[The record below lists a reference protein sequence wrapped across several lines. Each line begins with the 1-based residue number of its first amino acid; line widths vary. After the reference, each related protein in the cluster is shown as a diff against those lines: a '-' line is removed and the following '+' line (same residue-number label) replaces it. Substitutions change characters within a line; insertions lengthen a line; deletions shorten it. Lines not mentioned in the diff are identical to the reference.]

1 MTTFKKYC
9 HRFKEQR
16 LGKEEK
22 SRANWDTK
30 KIMMTWP
37 HSLCFRQHGK
47 LNLRS
52 TFQIHKG
59 GPQNFKT
66 RGKKIN
72 TEIYFE
78 LWGFYF
84 YQVPL
89 TLWSGFHTNNSSLA
103 DSSKK

>member
-9 HRFKEQR
+9 HRFKIKDWEKKR
-16 LGKEEK
+16 K
-22 SRANWDTK
+22 SRANWATK
-30 KIMMTWP
+30 KFMMTVA
-37 HSLCFRQHGK
+37 SFSVLQQHGK

-66 RGKKIN
+66 RGKKFN
-72 TEIYFE
+72 TEIYFRTIVF
-78 LWGFYF
+78 FYF

-89 TLWSGFHTNNSSLA
+89 TLWIEFDTNNS
-103 DSSKK
+103 